1 MDLGAYAQIDNLN
14 VLMTRNEISV
24 PRLRGLRLMSQEK
37 PLSPDD
43 VAKIARKQAMY
54 ELEHLCESDFRL
66 NAWCFELSERT
77 RRLKRKYL
85 IFDENG
91 RTPIDVRWDR
101 IHGKKRKAFKYAIKR
116 ATLRTYVQYALFN
129 SYCGRPDILYIHAR
143 IGGGNWPY
151 YGKEVKDQPWF
162 ICKVDDAFDSTYCDI
177 YARLNPD
184 ITKDT
189 ANGCE
194 RSDE

>member
-14 VLMTRNEISV
+14 ALMASNGISV

-37 PLSPDD
+37 LVSPDD
-43 VAKIARKQAMY
+43 IAKIAHRYAMY
-54 ELEHLCESDFRL
+54 ECENLCESNFRL
-66 NAWCFELSERT
+66 NACSFEISKRT

-85 IFDENG
+85 IFDKDSHI
-91 RTPIDVRWDR
+91 PIDVRWDR
-101 IHGKKRKAFKYAIKR
+101 IHGKKRKAFKFAIKN
-116 ATLRTYVQYALFN
+116 ATLRAYTQYTLFN
-129 SYCGRPDILYIHAR
+129 RYCGCPDILYIHAR

-151 YGKEVKDQPWF
+151 YGEEVKNQPWF

-184 ITKDT
+184 ISKDT
-189 ANGCE
+189 ANGGE

>member
-14 VLMTRNEISV
+14 ALMARNGINV

-37 PLSPDD
+37 MVSQDD
-43 VAKIARKQAMY
+43 IARIAHDHAMC
-54 ELEHLCESDFRL
+54 ECESLCESDFKL
-66 NAWCFELSERT
+66 NSWCFELSERT
-77 RRLKRKYL
+77 RRIKRKYL
-85 IFDENG
+85 IYDNLD
-91 RTPIDVRWDR
+91 PIDVRWSS

-116 ATLRTYVQYALFN
+116 ATRRTYTQYAMFN

-143 IGGGNWPY
+143 IGGGNWSH

-184 ITKDT
+184 ISREL
-189 ANGCE
+189 ANGGE

>member
-14 VLMTRNEISV
+14 ALMARNGINV

-37 PLSPDD
+37 MVSQDE
-43 VAKIARKQAMY
+43 IARIAHDHAMC
-54 ELEHLCESDFRL
+54 ECESLCESDFKL
-66 NAWCFELSERT
+66 NSWCFELSERT
-77 RRLKRKYL
+77 RRIKRKYL
-85 IFDENG
+85 IYDKDDYE
-91 RTPIDVRWDR
+91 PIDVRWSS

-116 ATLRTYVQYALFN
+116 AIRRAYTQYALFN
-129 SYCGRPDILYIHAR
+129 NYCGRPDILYIHAR

-177 YARLNPD
+177 YATIKLPEGS
-184 ITKDT
+184 KD
-189 ANGCE
+189 
-194 RSDE
+194 